1 MLAGAEARQ
10 VVADGPYVIAIQF
23 CQQTDV
29 ALREVRT
36 SSIHRVIDLATQVL
50 VMLRSETRNA
60 MLCVPFS
67 RTAVTAGTGVRVAFR
82 SVH

>member
-36 SSIHRVIDLATQVL
+36 SSIHRVIDLACTKDSPL
-50 VMLRSETRNA
+50 PCPLASRGRN
-60 MLCVPFS
+60 
-67 RTAVTAGTGVRVAFR
+67 
-82 SVH
+82 